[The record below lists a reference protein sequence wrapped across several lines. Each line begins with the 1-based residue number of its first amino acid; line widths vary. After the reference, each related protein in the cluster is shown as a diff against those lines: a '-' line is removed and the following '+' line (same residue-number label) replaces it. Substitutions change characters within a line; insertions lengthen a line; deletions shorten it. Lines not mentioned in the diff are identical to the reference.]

1 MSGRTEVAARSGPG
15 GMGEVYRARDRKLGR
30 DVAIKALPS
39 ALASDPDRLT
49 RLEQEARILARLNHP
64 HIGTIYGLEESGD
77 ASYLV
82 LELIDG
88 ETLDERLSR
97 TGPIAL
103 EEALRIASQIA
114 DALEAASAKGI
125 THRDIKPSNIKVT
138 SESRVKVLD
147 FGIARSVAP
156 SEIQDDVSTRS
167 AVTPS
172 LPASGGVAGTPP
184 YMSPEQIRGQVT
196 DQRTDVWAFGCVVFE
211 LLCGRRP
218 FRGSTV
224 PDVLA
229 AILQSEPDWSALP
242 ASVPADVRRLLR
254 KCLEKDVSRRW
265 QTFGDLRAEL
275 ARAISAQAGHGY
287 ARPLTVLLL
296 GSLPV
301 VLTAVLASG
310 RPAFLNGLERP
321 VYDTILRRSTS
332 PPPDSRVVIVD
343 VDEPSLAKI
352 GQWPWRRDVIGRLI
366 DRLRELGAS
375 AIALDMFFPEPDR
388 SGGFASADDG
398 TLRQRTPDDV
408 LAESLRAGK
417 VVLGYGLMFNWGAR
431 TLDHCQ
437 LQPFNLAIPSSPGTT
452 GSVEAPFFK
461 ATGAVCSLAPL
472 AAAAAQAGF
481 LNALP
486 DSDGVFV
493 AHRSSSNSTVACI
506 PASLLRP
513 WQWGHPVGMR
523 LCVSRLRITC
533 RWCSAS
539 GSCRSMAGAIC
550 CSATADHDGHFAT
563 YRLLTS
569 WQGRRLLRRSGTGSS
584 SWVRQRSAIARPW
597 PRPSTPRS

>member
-1 MSGRTEVAARSGPG
+1 
-15 GMGEVYRARDRKLGR
+15 MGEVYRARDRKLGR

-64 HIGTIYGLEESGD
+64 NIGTIYGLEESGD

-88 ETLDERLSR
+88 ETLDERLAR

-125 THRDIKPSNIKVT
+125 THRDIKPSNVKVT

-156 SEIQDDVSTRS
+156 TEIQDDVSTRS
-167 AVTPS
+167 TGTAS
-172 LPASGGVAGTPP
+172 LPASGGIAGTPP

-196 DQRTDVWAFGCVVFE
+196 DQRTDVWAFGCVVYE

-254 KCLEKDVSRRW
+254 KCLEKDASRRW

-275 ARAISAQAGHGY
+275 ARAISAQAGDGY
-287 ARPLTVLLL
+287 ARPRTVLLL

-301 VLTAVLASG
+301 ALTAVLAFG

-321 VYDTILRRSTS
+321 VYDTILRRSTN

-352 GQWPWRRDVIGRLI
+352 GQWPWRRDVISRLI
-366 DRLRELGAS
+366 ERLRELGAS

-388 SGGFASADDG
+388 SGGFVSSDDG
-398 TLRQRTPDDV
+398 TPRQRTPDDV

-417 VVLGYGLMFNWGAR
+417 VVLGYGLMFERGAR

-437 LQPFNLAIPSSPGTT
+437 LHPLNLVIPASPGTT
-452 GSVEAPFFK
+452 GSVDAPFFK
-461 ATGAVCSLAPL
+461 ATGAVCSVAPL

-481 LNALP
+481 LNAVP
-486 DSDGVFV
+486 DSDGVLRRTPLLIELNGRVYPSLAV
-493 AHRSSSNSTVACI
+493 AAFAVGTASRDAALRVAAPNHVWLALGQRLVPLDGRSNL
-506 PASLLRP
+506 LLRYRGP
-513 WQWGHPVGMR
+513 RRTFPY
-523 LCVSRLRITC
+523 I
-533 RWCSAS
+533 SAADV
-539 GSCRSMAGAIC
+539 MAGQ
-550 CSATADHDGHFAT
+550 SACHVNPAQD
-563 YRLLTS
+563 
-569 WQGRRLLRRSGTGSS
+569 RRS
-584 SWVRQRSAIARPW
+584 
-597 PRPSTPRS
+597 